1 MNKIRLIALL
11 TAALAMFA
19 AGFAQNGTLEQAR
32 ERGFIRVGFA
42 NEVPYAYAN
51 PDGTLT
57 GQAVEVARAVF
68 AELGITEMDGVLT
81 EFGSLIPGLQAN
93 RFDVITAGMY
103 VTPTRCEQVAFA
115 DPEYQIGEGIVVPE
129 GNPMSITS
137 YQDIADNPEIR
148 VGTGAGWLE
157 YDYMVAVGVAE
168 NQIVT
173 FPDAPAGMAGLQ
185 ADRIDVFTG
194 TSLTMREIA
203 GRTNGVTFVEDFEQP
218 MIDGETV
225 ISYGAAAFR
234 TADADFRDAYNE
246 VLAQMK
252 EDGRLAEIIEPF
264 GFGATELPGDM
275 TSAEFCGDAYN

>member
-1 MNKIRLIALL
+1 MKNLRLIALL
-11 TAALAMFA
+11 TAALAFVA
-19 AGFAQNGTLEQAR
+19 AGFAQSTLEQAR

-57 GQAVEVARAVF
+57 GEAVEVARAVF
-68 AELGITEMDGVLT
+68 QELGIPEMDGVLT

-103 VTPTRCEQVAFA
+103 VTPSRCEQVAFA
-115 DPEYQIGEGIVVPE
+115 DPEYQIGEGIVVPA

-137 YQDIADNPEIR
+137 YEDIAANPEIR

-157 YDYMVAVGVAE
+157 YDYMVAMGVAE

-173 FPDAPAGMAGLQ
+173 FPDAPSGMAGLQ
-185 ADRIDVFTG
+185 ANRIDVFTG
-194 TSLTMREIA
+194 TSLTMREISS
-203 GRTNGVTFVEDFEQP
+203 RTNGVEFVDAFVQP
-218 MIDGETV
+218 VIDGETV

-234 TADADFRDAYNE
+234 VADADFRDAYNE
-246 VLAQMK
+246 VLNALK
-252 EDGRLAEIIEPF
+252 VDGRLAEIIAPF
-264 GFGATELPGDM
+264 GFGATELPGTM
-275 TSAEFCGDAYN
+275 TAAEICGDSYN

>member
-1 MNKIRLIALL
+1 MKNLRLIALL
-11 TAALAMFA
+11 TAALAFVA
-19 AGFAQNGTLEQAR
+19 AGFAQSTLEQAR
-32 ERGFIRVGFA
+32 EQGFIRVGFA

-57 GQAVEVARAVF
+57 GEAVEVARAVF
-68 AELGITEMDGVLT
+68 QELGIAEMDGVLT
-81 EFGSLIPGLQAN
+81 EFGSLIPGLQAG

-129 GNPMSITS
+129 GNPMGITS
-137 YQDIADNPEIR
+137 YDDIVANPEIR

-157 YDYMVAVGVAE
+157 YDYMVAMGVAE

-173 FPDAPAGMAGLQ
+173 FPDAPSGMAGLQ

-194 TSLTMREIA
+194 TSLTMREIS
-203 GRTNGVTFVEDFEQP
+203 GRTNGVEFVEDFAQP
-218 MIDGETV
+218 VIDGETV

-234 TADADFRDAYNE
+234 IADADFRDAYNE
-246 VLAQMK
+246 VLNGLKA
-252 EDGRLAEIIEPF
+252 DGRLATIVGPF
-264 GFGATELPGDM
+264 GFGATELPGAM
-275 TSAEFCGDAYN
+275 TSAEFCGDSYN

>member
-1 MNKIRLIALL
+1 MKNLRLIALL
-11 TAALAMFA
+11 TAALAFVA
-19 AGFAQNGTLEQAR
+19 AGFAQSTLEQAR

-57 GQAVEVARAVF
+57 GEAVEVARAVF
-68 AELGITEMDGVLT
+68 QELGIPEMDGVLT

-103 VTPTRCEQVAFA
+103 VTPSRCEQVAFA
-115 DPEYQIGEGIVVPE
+115 DPEYQIGEGIVVPA

-137 YQDIADNPEIR
+137 YEDIAANPEIR

-157 YDYMVAVGVAE
+157 YDYMVAMGVAE

-173 FPDAPAGMAGLQ
+173 FPDAPSGMAGLQ
-185 ADRIDVFTG
+185 ANRIDVFTG
-194 TSLTMREIA
+194 TSLTMREISS
-203 GRTNGVTFVEDFEQP
+203 RTNGVEFVDAFVQP
-218 MIDGETV
+218 VIDGETV

-234 TADADFRDAYNE
+234 VADADFRDAYNE
-246 VLAQMK
+246 VLNALK
-252 EDGRLAEIIEPF
+252 ADGRLAEIIAPF
-264 GFGATELPGDM
+264 GFGATELPGTM
-275 TSAEFCGDAYN
+275 TAAEICGDSYN

>member
-1 MNKIRLIALL
+1 MKNLRLIALL
-11 TAALAMFA
+11 TAALAFVA
-19 AGFAQNGTLEQAR
+19 AGFAQSTLEQAR
-32 ERGFIRVGFA
+32 EQGFIRVGFA

-57 GQAVEVARAVF
+57 GEAVEVARAVF
-68 AELGITEMDGVLT
+68 QELGIAEMDGVLT
-81 EFGSLIPGLQAN
+81 EFGSLIPGLQAG

-129 GNPMSITS
+129 GNPMSIMS
-137 YQDIADNPEIR
+137 YEDIVANPEVR

-157 YDYMVAVGVAE
+157 YDYMIAMGVAE

-194 TSLTMREIA
+194 TSLTMREIS
-203 GRTNGVTFVEDFEQP
+203 GRTNGVEFVEAFEQP
-218 MIDGETV
+218 VIDGETV

-234 TADADFRDAYNE
+234 IEDAAFRDAYNE
-246 VLAQMK
+246 VLNAMK
-252 EDGRLAEIIEPF
+252 ADGRLASTIEPF
-264 GFGATELPGDM
+264 GFGATELPGAM
-275 TSAEFCGDAYN
+275 TSAEFCGDSYN

>member
-1 MNKIRLIALL
+1 MKNLRLIALL
-11 TAALAMFA
+11 TAALAFVA
-19 AGFAQNGTLEQAR
+19 AGFAQSTLEEAR

-57 GQAVEVARAVF
+57 GEAVEVARAVF
-68 AELGITEMDGVLT
+68 AELGIPEMDGVLT
-81 EFGSLIPGLQAN
+81 EFGSLIPGLQAG

-137 YQDIADNPEIR
+137 YDDIVANPEIR

-157 YDYMVAVGVAE
+157 YDYMIAMGVDE

-173 FPDAPAGMAGLQ
+173 FPDAPSGMAGLQ

-194 TSLTMREIA
+194 TSLTMREIS
-203 GRTNGVTFVEDFEQP
+203 GRTNNVEFVDDFEQP
-218 MIDGETV
+218 VIDGETV

-234 TADADFRDAYNE
+234 IADADFRDAYNE
-246 VLAQMK
+246 VLNDLKA
-252 EDGRLAEIIEPF
+252 DGRLATIIEPF

-275 TSAEFCGDAYN
+275 TSAEFCGDSYN

>member
-1 MNKIRLIALL
+1 MKHLRLATLL
-11 TAALAMFA
+11 TAALALLA
-19 AGFAQNGTLEQAR
+19 AGFTQSTLEQAR

-68 AELGITEMDGVLT
+68 AELGIPEMDGVLT

-93 RFDVITAGMY
+93 RFDAITAGMY
-103 VTPTRCEQVAFA
+103 VTPTRCEQVAFG

-129 GNPMSITS
+129 GNPMGITS
-137 YQDIADNPEIR
+137 YEDIAADPEIR

-157 YDYMVAVGVAE
+157 YDYMIAMGVQDA
-168 NQIVT
+168 QIVT
-173 FPDAPAGMAGLQ
+173 FPDAPSGMAGLQ
-185 ADRIDVFTG
+185 ANRIDVFTG

-203 GRTNGVTFVEDFEQP
+203 GRTNGVAFVEDFEQP
-218 MIDGETV
+218 VIDGEPI

-234 TADADFRDAYNE
+234 IADADFRDAYNE
-246 VLAQMK
+246 VLAELK
-252 EDGRLAEIIEPF
+252 ADGRLAEIIEPF
-264 GFGATELPGDM
+264 GFGATELPGAM
-275 TSAEFCGDAYN
+275 TSAEFCGAAYN

>member
-1 MNKIRLIALL
+1 MKNLRFATIL
-11 TAALAMFA
+11 TAALALLA
-19 AGFAQNGTLEQAR
+19 AGFAQSTLDQAR

-68 AELGITEMDGVLT
+68 AELGIPEMDGVLT

-93 RFDVITAGMY
+93 RFDAITAGMY
-103 VTPTRCEQVAFA
+103 VTPTRCEQVAFG

-129 GNPMSITS
+129 GNPMGITS
-137 YQDIADNPEIR
+137 YDDIAADPAIR

-157 YDYMVAVGVAE
+157 YDYMIAMGVQDA
-168 NQIVT
+168 QIVT
-173 FPDAPAGMAGLQ
+173 FPDAPSGMAGLQ
-185 ADRIDVFTG
+185 ANRIDVFTG

-203 GRTNGVTFVEDFEQP
+203 GRTNGVAFVEAFEQP
-218 MIDGETV
+218 VIDGETV

-234 TADADFRDAYNE
+234 IADADFRDAYNA
-246 VLAQMK
+246 VLAELK
-252 EDGRLAEIIEPF
+252 ADGRLAELIEPF
-264 GFGATELPGDM
+264 GFGATELPGAM
-275 TSAEFCGDAYN
+275 TSAEFCGAAYN

>member
-1 MNKIRLIALL
+1 MKNLRLIALL
-11 TAALAMFA
+11 TAALAFVA
-19 AGFAQNGTLEQAR
+19 AGFAQSTLEQAR

-57 GQAVEVARAVF
+57 GEAVEVARVVF
-68 AELGITEMDGVLT
+68 QELGIPEMDGVLT
-81 EFGSLIPGLQAN
+81 EFGSLIPGLQAG

-129 GNPMSITS
+129 GNPMSIMS
-137 YQDIADNPEIR
+137 YEDIAANPDIR

-157 YDYMVAVGVAE
+157 YDYMVAMGVAE

-194 TSLTMREIA
+194 TSLTMREISS
-203 GRTNGVTFVEDFEQP
+203 RTNGVEFVEDFVQP
-218 MIDGETV
+218 VIDGETV

-234 TADADFRDAYNE
+234 IADADFRDAYNE
-246 VLAQMK
+246 VLNAMK
-252 EDGRLAEIIEPF
+252 ADGRLAATIEPF
-264 GFGATELPGDM
+264 GFGATELPGAM
-275 TSAEFCGDAYN
+275 TSAEFCGDSYN

>member
-1 MNKIRLIALL
+1 MKNLRLIALL
-11 TAALAMFA
+11 TAALAFVA
-19 AGFAQNGTLEQAR
+19 AGFAQSTLEQAR
-32 ERGFIRVGFA
+32 EQGFIRVGFA

-57 GQAVEVARAVF
+57 GEAVEVARAVF
-68 AELGITEMDGVLT
+68 AELGIAEMDGVLT
-81 EFGSLIPGLQAN
+81 EFGSLIPGLQAG

-137 YQDIADNPEIR
+137 YDDIVANPDIR

-157 YDYMVAVGVAE
+157 YDYMIAMGVAQ
-168 NQIVT
+168 NQIAT
-173 FPDAPAGMAGLQ
+173 FPDAPSGMAGLQ

-194 TSLTMREIA
+194 TSLTMREIS
-203 GRTNGVTFVEDFEQP
+203 GRTNNVEFVEDFAQP
-218 MIDGETV
+218 VIDGETV

-234 TADADFRDAYNE
+234 IADADFRDAYNE
-246 VLAQMK
+246 VLNGLKA
-252 EDGRLAEIIEPF
+252 DGRLATIIEPF
-264 GFGATELPGDM
+264 GFGMTELPGAM
-275 TSAEFCGDAYN
+275 TSAEFCGDSYN